1 MQGGLFRFIWRLTG
15 RDQVLLSI
23 LTVAVFLLNTAP
35 LEIQRRVVNEAI
47 ENRHLEQI
55 LLLGALY
62 AGVEL
67 LHGLLKY
74 FMNVYRGWVNEK
86 VTRRLRLETEH
97 AAAQH
102 SGGHP
107 SGAVE
112 GATAAVVVSEAEAV
126 GGFVG
131 MAYSEPLLQGGLLVS
146 VFGYMAWLQPT
157 IALVCLL
164 LFLPQIFVVP
174 IFQRA
179 INRRAAE
186 RIGAIREISGDVVEG
201 ADSSG
206 RTLAHF
212 DRLVDRVLDLNMGIY
227 WLKFGLN
234 FGMNSFYHLSVAGIL
249 MIGGWMVVNGQT
261 EAGTVVAFL
270 TGLHRTKDPW
280 GDLVNY
286 AREVSVVRVKYRLI
300 ADLQERLAAP
310 RQ

>member
-1 MQGGLFRFIWRLTG
+1 MKGGLFRFVWRLSG
-15 RDQVLLSI
+15 RDQVFLSI
-23 LTVAVFLLNTAP
+23 LTVAVFLLNTVP
-35 LEIQRRVVNEAI
+35 LELQRRVVNEAI
-47 ENRHLEQI
+47 ADRHLEQI
-55 LLLGALY
+55 LLLGGLY

-67 LHGLLKY
+67 LHGGLK
-74 FMNVYRGWVNEK
+74 FLMNVYRGWVNEN
-86 VTRRLRLETEH
+86 VTRQLRRETER
-97 AAAQH
+97 AAAGH
-102 SGGHP
+102 AGGHP

-112 GATAAVVVSEAEAV
+112 GAAAAVVVSEAEAV

-131 MAYSEPLLQGGLLVS
+131 MAFSEPLLQGGLLVS

-157 IALVCLL
+157 IAGVCVL
-164 LFLPQIFVVP
+164 LFLPQIVVVP
-174 IFQRA
+174 VFQRA

-186 RIGAIREISGDVVEG
+186 RIAVMREVTGDVVEG
-201 ADSSG
+201 MDAGG
-206 RTLAHF
+206 RTLNHF

-234 FGMNSFYHLSVAGIL
+234 FGMNTFYHLSVAGIL
-249 MIGGWMVVNGQT
+249 VIGGWMVVNGKT

-286 AREVSVVRVKYRLI
+286 AREVSVVRVKYRMI
-300 ADLQERLAAP
+300 ADLQQRLAAP